1 MMLRPEQSQISPVD
15 SGNRDDARWQVE
27 QLDFE
32 GFSSLITIR
41 AIRATSAD
49 APRSLT
55 VRGLS
60 GPVRWRFSSSIKRL
74 AERRPGPPSARG
86 HAVSA
91 ARGTASG
98 DE

>member
-41 AIRATSAD
+41 AIRAVLFIHQTVGGKKARP
-49 APRSLT
+49 AIGPRSC
-55 VRGLS
+55 GLS
-60 GPVRWRFSSSIKRL
+60 GARHGF
-74 AERRPGPPSARG
+74 RR
-86 HAVSA
+86 
-91 ARGTASG
+91 
-98 DE
+98 